1 MKGTAKSKVVT
12 SGRLSGRVKV
22 PAARRRA
29 PPILGPPPHPEPAY
43 SLYSTDAEDQVTS
56 LHKGLDRCAA
66 LLGGIL
72 QADTAEAS
80 PNPARAV
87 TSETGSKPATSQGK
101 KPVKKSSTPK
111 NQRNCR
117 SVQRVPSSTTPRTA
131 RQPALQAAHSGV
143 KLHPPQRRP
152 RTPLLSPSQPQ
163 RQQQQQLGSSTPPPA
178 PQTRPATP
186 PTQPSHH
193 TGRHAPPARPETGRD
208 ETEED
213 FVPVRDTDALHGP
226 EHGRLDE
233 VPEGR
238 YGEED
243 CCAGREVQFKS
254 VQGLLGELR
263 GLIAGQGSVAE
274 RLLSHLEQAV
284 TSPPV
289 MKSCCLN
296 ARNEPHL
303 SLHSQNALLHRRVNI
318 LQQQLKDKDKAGK
331 PGKEDTLCSSKASA
345 LQGELAAAQCRL
357 QELQGDVTKLQKALH
372 DTQSRLRDSE
382 AHNAHIKTDLEV
394 TRSRL
399 LQSEKERSLLASLAE
414 QRLEEIRELSSALQ
428 RHSPADEH
436 SVLDQGSAG
445 FSTQQIAHYLMS
457 LKPTRSE
464 RVPMAAERE
473 EAPEQCDP
481 TSAARLQP
489 HPSHQVQSC
498 GQWLAKERGQLS
510 TVSRC
515 DVDSVCSGWSES
527 TFNTRD
533 EAAFRDG
540 LSALD
545 ASIASLQ
552 KTIQLDLRK

>member
-331 PGKEDTLCSSKASA
+331 PGKEDTLCSSK
-345 LQGELAAAQCRL
+345 
-357 QELQGDVTKLQKALH
+357 
-372 DTQSRLRDSE
+372 
-382 AHNAHIKTDLEV
+382 DLEV